1 MNHSHLLALTALASS
16 IAISA
21 GAPAASIGLNWF
33 DTFATEGGATAHS
46 TVVDR
51 NGFVYTA
58 ATEVVPGS
66 GFDFLVV
73 KYDPLGGVIWSRRY
87 DDVERNSQIARRVLV
102 DGSGNVTV
110 IGDVQTPTD
119 QDILVVSYAPDG
131 TERWARRFSGPNG
144 GRDVFADAALDQ
156 DGAIFFAATVQEAT
170 PNQTDFGVGK
180 IASNGDLL
188 WLRTN
193 DGESQDKAVALAEFA
208 RNVYVAGDSMV
219 RSTNQ
224 MLAVTLKY
232 GPNGQLNWRRPETGR
247 SFDGRDPRVVDIVVA
262 PNDGTV
268 CTIATVVSNFDNTLD
283 IGYWGYTGGGGF
295 ASAERRGT
303 GVSGGFCND
312 IPVAGAW
319 RGDDY
324 LMVVAN
330 QELRQESLGVTLS
343 TFPLFP
349 VGGVSAVATYSGP
362 VRDHKA
368 VGVVCDGS
376 LDTFVVANFR
386 YADTGTDIVVVRAG
400 SDTFMTERQRIRW
413 AGPNSFND
421 SARAVAINPIGTIAV
436 AGASQLDAVDAPV
449 TLLLEPTRVFSGPF
463 RFRIERGRLVS
474 GGLNDLLRS
483 DDRRLNV
490 QALTP
495 LSIGTPSVEVV
506 VDGTA
511 PVGPVTALQFRVESR
526 VTATPAQ
533 NVIATIEVF
542 NFAQSQWVRL
552 SEEPATNGDVMRQ
565 VTLEGNLSQFI
576 EPSTRRLQARVQWF
590 DRGVAGLSWQ
600 AQVDQLGWVVT
611 E

>member
-1 MNHSHLLALTALASS
+1 
-16 IAISA
+16 
-21 GAPAASIGLNWF
+21 
-33 DTFATEGGATAHS
+33 
-46 TVVDR
+46 
-51 NGFVYTA
+51 
-58 ATEVVPGS
+58 
-66 GFDFLVV
+66 
-73 KYDPLGGVIWSRRY
+73 
-87 DDVERNSQIARRVLV
+87 
-102 DGSGNVTV
+102 
-110 IGDVQTPTD
+110 
-119 QDILVVSYAPDG
+119 
-131 TERWARRFSGPNG
+131 
-144 GRDVFADAALDQ
+144 
-156 DGAIFFAATVQEAT
+156 
-170 PNQTDFGVGK
+170 
-180 IASNGDLL
+180 
-188 WLRTN
+188 
-193 DGESQDKAVALAEFA
+193 
-208 RNVYVAGDSMV
+208 
-219 RSTNQ
+219 
-224 MLAVTLKY
+224 
-232 GPNGQLNWRRPETGR
+232 
-247 SFDGRDPRVVDIVVA
+247 
-262 PNDGTV
+262 
-268 CTIATVVSNFDNTLD
+268 
-283 IGYWGYTGGGGF
+283 
-295 ASAERRGT
+295 
-303 GVSGGFCND
+303 
-312 IPVAGAW
+312 
-319 RGDDY
+319 
-324 LMVVAN
+324 
-330 QELRQESLGVTLS
+330 
-343 TFPLFP
+343 
-349 VGGVSAVATYSGP
+349 
-362 VRDHKA
+362 
-368 VGVVCDGS
+368 
-376 LDTFVVANFR
+376 
-386 YADTGTDIVVVRAG
+386 
-400 SDTFMTERQRIRW
+400 MTERQRIRW